1 MTDVGQL
8 ELRQRL
14 RRDRSRRVVLL
25 IVGIV
30 VLSIG
35 DLGVTLLHLKS
46 SGMMEANPVAAWIIA
61 HTGSGVL
68 LTAYKAVTVAI
79 CAGLLFRLRRHAEGE
94 IGAWCALLI
103 LAAVSFQWYQYTR
116 EIDDVMDIEL
126 ARQGAY
132 DEDWLV
138 LD

>member
-1 MTDVGQL
+1 MTDIGHL
-8 ELRQRL
+8 KPRKRL
-14 RRDRSRRVVLL
+14 RRDRSRRVVRL

-46 SGMMEANPVAAWIIA
+46 HGMIEANPVAAWIIA

-68 LTAYKAVTVAI
+68 LTVYKALTVAI
-79 CAGLLFRLRRHAEGE
+79 CAGLLFHLRRHAEGE

-103 LAAVSFQWYQYTR
+103 LAAVSFQWYQYSR
-116 EIDDVMDIEL
+116 EIGVVTDIEL

-132 DEDWLV
+132 GEDWLI

>member
-1 MTDVGQL
+1 MTDVGHL
-8 ELRQRL
+8 EPRKRL
-14 RRDRSRRVVLL
+14 GRDRSRRVVLL

-68 LTAYKAVTVAI
+68 LTAYKALTVAI
-79 CAGLLFRLRRHAEGE
+79 CAGLLFRLRRHVEGE

-116 EIDDVMDIEL
+116 EIDVLVDVEL

-132 DEDWLV
+132 GEDWLV

>member
-1 MTDVGQL
+1 MTDVGDL
-8 ELRQRL
+8 ELRKRL

-35 DLGVTLLHLKS
+35 DLGLTLLHLKS

-68 LTAYKAVTVAI
+68 LTAYKAATVAI

-94 IGAWCALLI
+94 IGAWFALLI
-103 LAAVSFQWYQYTR
+103 LAAVSFQWYQYTH
-116 EIDDVMDIEL
+116 EIDAVMDIEL

-132 DEDWLV
+132 GEEWLI

>member
-1 MTDVGQL
+1 MRDVGHL
-8 ELRQRL
+8 EPRKRL
-14 RRDRSRRVVLL
+14 CRDRPRRVVLL

-46 SGMMEANPVAAWIIA
+46 SGMIEANPVAAWIIA
-61 HTGSGVL
+61 HTGSGAL

-79 CAGLLFRLRRHAEGE
+79 CVGLLFRLRRHVEGE
-94 IGAWCALLI
+94 IGAWCAVLI
-103 LAAVSFQWYQYTR
+103 MAAVSIQWYQYNR
-116 EIDDVMDIEL
+116 EIHIDIDIEL

-132 DEDWLV
+132 GENWLI

>member
-1 MTDVGQL
+1 M
-8 ELRQRL
+8 
-14 RRDRSRRVVLL
+14 
-25 IVGIV
+25 GIV

-46 SGMMEANPVAAWIIA
+46 SGMIEANPVAAWIIA
-61 HTGSGVL
+61 HTGSGAL

-79 CAGLLFRLRRHAEGE
+79 CVGLLFRLRRHVEGE
-94 IGAWCALLI
+94 IGAWCAVLI
-103 LAAVSFQWYQYTR
+103 MAAVSIQWYQYNR
-116 EIDDVMDIEL
+116 EIHIDIDIEL

-132 DEDWLV
+132 GENWLI

>member
-1 MTDVGQL
+1 MTDIGHL
-8 ELRQRL
+8 EPQKRL

-30 VLSIG
+30 LLSVG

-68 LTAYKAVTVAI
+68 LTAYKTLTVAI
-79 CAGLLFRLRRHAEGE
+79 CVGLLFRLRRHVEGE

-103 LAAVSFQWYQYTR
+103 LAAVSFQWYQYTH
-116 EIDDVMDIEL
+116 EIDVVTDIEL

-132 DEDWLV
+132 GDDWLI

>member
-1 MTDVGQL
+1 MTDIGHL
-8 ELRQRL
+8 EPQKRL

-35 DLGVTLLHLKS
+35 DLGLTLLHLKS

-61 HTGSGVL
+61 HTGSSVL
-68 LTAYKAVTVAI
+68 LTAYKALTVAI
-79 CAGLLFRLRRHAEGE
+79 CAGLLFRLRRHVEGE

-116 EIDDVMDIEL
+116 EIGVGADIEL
-126 ARQGAY
+126 ARLGAY
-132 DEDWLV
+132 GENWLM

>member
-1 MTDVGQL
+1 MTDVGHL
-8 ELRQRL
+8 ESRKRL
-14 RRDRSRRVVLL
+14 GRDRSRRVVLL

-35 DLGVTLLHLKS
+35 DLGITLLHLKS
-46 SGMMEANPVAAWIIA
+46 CGMMEANQVAAWIIA
-61 HTGSGVL
+61 QTGSGTA
-68 LTAYKAVTVAI
+68 LTAYKALTVAI

-94 IGAWCALLI
+94 FGAWCALLI
-103 LAAVSFQWYQYTR
+103 MAAVSFQWYQYSR
-116 EIDDVMDIEL
+116 EIDIIVDVEL

-132 DEDWLV
+132 GDDWLI

>member
-1 MTDVGQL
+1 MAKNPKL
-8 ELRQRL
+8 EHQERL

-30 VLSIG
+30 VLSLA

-46 SGMMEANPVAAWIIA
+46 RGMMEANPVAAWIIG
-61 HTGSGVL
+61 HTGSSVL
-68 LTAYKAVTVAI
+68 LTAYKVLTVAI
-79 CAGLLFRLRRHAEGE
+79 CAGLLFRLRRHGEGE

-116 EIDDVMDIEL
+116 EIGVGADIEL

-132 DEDWLV
+132 GADWLM

>member
-1 MTDVGQL
+1 MTDIGHL
-8 ELRQRL
+8 EPQKRL

-68 LTAYKAVTVAI
+68 LTAYKALTVAI
-79 CAGLLFRLRRHAEGE
+79 CAGLLFCLRRHVEGE
-94 IGAWCALLI
+94 IGAWCAVLI

-116 EIDDVMDIEL
+116 EIDVVTDIEL
-126 ARQGAY
+126 ARKGAY
-132 DEDWLV
+132 GEDWLI

>member
-1 MTDVGQL
+1 MTDIGHL
-8 ELRQRL
+8 ELQKRL
-14 RRDRSRRVVLL
+14 RRDRSRRVILL

-68 LTAYKAVTVAI
+68 LTAYKALTVAI
-79 CAGLLFRLRRHAEGE
+79 CTGLLFRLRRHVEGE

-116 EIDDVMDIEL
+116 EIGFASDIEL
-126 ARQGAY
+126 VRHGAY
-132 DEDWLV
+132 GEDWLM

>member
-1 MTDVGQL
+1 MTDIGHL
-8 ELRQRL
+8 EQQKRL

-25 IVGIV
+25 IVGVV
-30 VLSIG
+30 VLSLA

-46 SGMMEANPVAAWIIA
+46 RGMMEANPVAAWIIA
-61 HTGSGVL
+61 HTGSGAF
-68 LTAYKAVTVAI
+68 LTLYKAVTVAI
-79 CAGLLFRLRRHAEGE
+79 CVGLLFHLRRHVEGE
-94 IGAWCALLI
+94 IGAWCAILI

-116 EIDDVMDIEL
+116 EIAVVTDITL

-132 DEDWLV
+132 GEDWLI